1 MSRPKIPAPIVEKA
15 EGMMTGSSRIAKALV
30 AAILLSFA
38 ASSVAYGQNSQ
49 RFKGSHAAPSGE
61 GKPRVDEKAYKAA
74 LDRIPTP
81 KKPYDP
87 WGQAREP
94 EPAAKPSG
102 KSN

>member
-1 MSRPKIPAPIVEKA
+1 MTYSRKT
-15 EGMMTGSSRIAKALV
+15 EGIMAGRSRVCGALV
-30 AAILLSFA
+30 AAAVLSLA
-38 ASSVAYGQNSQ
+38 ASPIAVAQNSQ
-49 RFKGSHAAPSGE
+49 RFKGSHAAPGE
-61 GKPRVDEKAYKAA
+61 AKPRVDEKAYKAA

-87 WGQAREP
+87 WGQLHEP